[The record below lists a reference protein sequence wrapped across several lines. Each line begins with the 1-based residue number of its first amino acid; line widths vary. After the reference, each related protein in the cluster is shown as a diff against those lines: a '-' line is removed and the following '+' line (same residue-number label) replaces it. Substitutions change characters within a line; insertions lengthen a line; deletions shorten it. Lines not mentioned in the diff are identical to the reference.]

1 MPVALE
7 GKMAS
12 FAVNR
17 GMQFSTGFRCRAL
30 LASRAKREF
39 KLSGSLVCTARRG
52 SESDEALNFALL
64 DSHRKKAS
72 ILSGSGVSNY
82 GRGGRSFVS
91 FTRGFSVRSCGDGSL
106 YEMSSFATEP
116 ECGDVVFNDIEEFL
130 EIGDSTGSELY
141 HMECELIEEA
151 ELSLDKHEEMSE
163 NALSRKDKTQFNN
176 VKENAEKMAI
186 ELLATRS
193 FTTVELGKK
202 LHGKKYPSDV
212 IDLVILELKS
222 RGLLNDGLFAESF
235 SQSRWISSSWGPRR
249 IKKALLQ
256 KGVNEADI
264 DKATNLVFKDGN
276 MCTGQRDTYF
286 GMSKIS
292 MDRLFAQASKQWL
305 RGQNTS
311 LVNRRSRMVRWLQY
325 RGFDWGITN
334 FILKKLE
341 SKYPP

>member
-186 ELLATRS
+186 ELLATR
-193 FTTVELGKK
+193 
-202 LHGKKYPSDV
+202 
-212 IDLVILELKS
+212 
-222 RGLLNDGLFAESF
+222 GLLNDGLFAESF